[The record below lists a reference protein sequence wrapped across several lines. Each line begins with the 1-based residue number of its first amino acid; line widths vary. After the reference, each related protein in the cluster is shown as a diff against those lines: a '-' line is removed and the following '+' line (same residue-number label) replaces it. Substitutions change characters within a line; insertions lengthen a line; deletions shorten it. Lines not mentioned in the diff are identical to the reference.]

1 MSTWKKIKKI
11 KRWVQRWRCQSLSK
25 LHVNPGF
32 CFPKYL
38 RRRKGRRSQRLLRTK
53 RKSRFCSRIK
63 RQSRFCFTCGA
74 RTEDLAQKN
83 LKKKTF
89 PSRTTLREPRRV
101 SFDFSAFCTGTDIYI
116 YVQVFLKP
124 IPLIEGTISVF
135 WNLYHWFEVFFFWN
149 LCHFFFETYTIVF
162 WNLYHWLKGTKIC
175 MPSVQVQIYICI
187 YIFSFFSLSPSIK
200 FQDSLD
206 GATAR
211 QFRFFSFFF

>member
-124 IPLIEGTISVF
+124 IPLIERDK
-135 WNLYHWFEVFFFWN
+135 NLYAFCTGTDIYMYIYFQFFLFVPFN
-149 LCHFFFETYTIVF
+149 QIPRLPRRSHGASVSIFFIFFLESSAWGIEFGVRTNISCR
-162 WNLYHWLKGTKIC
+162 NAWL
-175 MPSVQVQIYICI
+175 
-187 YIFSFFSLSPSIK
+187 
-200 FQDSLD
+200 
-206 GATAR
+206 ATH
-211 QFRFFSFFF
+211 

>member
-135 WNLYHWFEVFFFWN
+135 WNLYHWFEGFFFETCAIFF
-149 LCHFFFETYTIVF
+149 LKPIPLFFETYTIDWKGQKSVCL
-162 WNLYHWLKGTKIC
+162 LYRYRY
-175 MPSVQVQIYICI
+175 IYV
-187 YIFSFFSLSPSIK
+187 YIFSVFSLCPLQSNSKTP
-200 FQDSLD
+200 
-206 GATAR
+206 
-211 QFRFFSFFF
+211 